1 MSLYSL
7 SVFTV
12 ITSLSFKELYSILI
26 PNTLSKPASNIYFEK
41 LLENTTLDWSKIYLS
56 LNLATIN
63 TTFRSFQFNVLF
75 LNKKLHA
82 FGITNAV
89 LDSFCH
95 TLEETHIHIFFE
107 WIHVKLLHTPQDTN
121 LRLYDGVH
129 DNYNFLN
136 LILLIFKYDFY
147 ISKEKRKEKQ
157 EAKKLFYQQ

>member
-26 PNTLSKPASNIYFEK
+26 PNTLSKPTSNIYFEK

-89 LDSFCH
+89 LDSFCQ
-95 TLEETHIHIFFE
+95 THIHIFFE